1 MALSQKITLKN
12 NFDEDSTFANAYIKV
27 ESIIGNKNEIAAKVA
42 WLKSADGNV
51 LTRKTFLFNPT
62 LDGQNFIA
70 QAYLHLKSLP
80 EFASASDC

>member
-1 MALSQKITLKN
+1 MALSQNITLKN
-12 NFDEDSTFANAYIKV
+12 NFDENSTFANAYIKV
-27 ESIIGNKNEIAAKVA
+27 ESIVGNKNEIAAKVA

-51 LTRKTFLFNPT
+51 LTRKTYIFSPA

-80 EFASASDC
+80 EFAGAADC